1 MWLCGQ
7 VHYRLADP
15 WVTCGGSYSVDI
27 RIERL
32 YEYELRKIV
41 CESYPAPPSFPCPLS
56 PNPLRPLTRRFCGQ
70 CRCSSSFW
78 WRRQASGCR

>member
-1 MWLCGQ
+1 MRLVAEPWLCGQ

-41 CESYPAPPSFPCPLS
+41 CES
-56 PNPLRPLTRRFCGQ
+56 
-70 CRCSSSFW
+70 
-78 WRRQASGCR
+78 